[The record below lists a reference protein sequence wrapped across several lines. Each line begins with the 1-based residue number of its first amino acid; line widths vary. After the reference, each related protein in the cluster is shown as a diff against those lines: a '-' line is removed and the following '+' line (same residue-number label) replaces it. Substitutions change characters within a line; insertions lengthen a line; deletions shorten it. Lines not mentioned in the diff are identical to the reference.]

1 MVEIKTTIL
10 SGNCSDI
17 FDTVNEFIF
26 KDGVYHPEN
35 DLIYRR
41 AIILGLFAPDY
52 MKDKNN
58 SADAVFAEEADNIF
72 KYLEE
77 NSRQYKEVITAIDRW
92 IDHRLNV
99 TENSF
104 GSLTDYALSKFVDTL
119 NEKVQ
124 GLDITDKGVKAI
136 EEAVNNINK
145 DKFESNL
152 VDVFLE
158 KGLLDKEI
166 SAKPNRATRRANGQ
180 TNKSK
185 KRSKEPIPLNV
196 DKE

>member
-1 MVEIKTTIL
+1 MVNVKNTIL

-77 NSRQYKEVITAIDRW
+77 NSRQYKEVTTAIDRW

-99 TENSF
+99 TENGF
-104 GSLTDYALSKFVDTL
+104 GSLTDYALSKFLDTL

-124 GLDITDKGVKAI
+124 GLDITDEGIKAV
-136 EEAVNNINK
+136 EEAVDKANSDDFAGNI
-145 DKFESNL
+145 
-152 VDVFLE
+152 VDAM
-158 KGLLDKEI
+158 LDRGML
-166 SAKPNRATRRANGQ
+166 SKPNRQTRRANGQ
-180 TNKSK
+180 TSKSK
-185 KRSKEPIPLNV
+185 TTKKSKEPIKLNV
-196 DKE
+196 DNQKE

>member
-1 MVEIKTTIL
+1 MTNIKTTIL

-58 SADAVFAEEADNIF
+58 SADAVFAEEADNVI

-77 NSRQYKEVITAIDRW
+77 NSRQYKEVTTAIDRW

-99 TENSF
+99 TENGF

-124 GLDITDKGVKAI
+124 GLDITDEGIKAV
-136 EEAVNNINK
+136 EEAVGKVNSDDFAGNVI
-145 DKFESNL
+145 DAM
-152 VDVFLE
+152 
-158 KGLLDKEI
+158 LDRGML
-166 SAKPNRATRRANGQ
+166 AKPNRQTRRANGQ
-180 TNKSK
+180 TSKSK
-185 KRSKEPIPLNV
+185 TTKKSKEPIKLDV
-196 DKE
+196 EQTKD

>member
-1 MVEIKTTIL
+1 MEIRTTIL

-58 SADAVFAEEADNIF
+58 SADAVFAEEADNVI

-77 NSRQYKEVITAIDRW
+77 NSRQYKEVTTAIDRW

-99 TENSF
+99 TENGF

-124 GLDITDKGVKAI
+124 GLDITDEGIKAV
-136 EEAVNNINK
+136 EEAVGKVNSDDFAGNVI
-145 DKFESNL
+145 DAM
-152 VDVFLE
+152 
-158 KGLLDKEI
+158 LDRGML
-166 SAKPNRATRRANGQ
+166 AKPNRQTRRANGQ
-180 TNKSK
+180 VSKSK
-185 KRSKEPIPLNV
+185 TTKKSKEPIKLDV
-196 DKE
+196 EQTKD